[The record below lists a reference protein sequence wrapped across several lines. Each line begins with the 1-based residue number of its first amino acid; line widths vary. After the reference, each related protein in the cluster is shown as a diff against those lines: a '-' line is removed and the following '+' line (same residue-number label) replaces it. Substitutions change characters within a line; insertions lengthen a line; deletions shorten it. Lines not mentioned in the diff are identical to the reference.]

1 MATDLTAPRTA
12 ARPDVA
18 SIQRRTLRLL
28 FTTQIVGGIGVTI
41 GIAVGALLAARI
53 AGTAMAGVAQSA
65 GVVGAALLAVPVT
78 RIMARHGR
86 RPGLVL
92 AYAIGAV
99 GGVLVVLAAAT
110 RWVPL
115 LFLGMLLFGGGTA
128 ANLQARYAAVDLAE
142 PARRGRQLSL
152 IVWATTI
159 GAVAAPNFAALADR
173 VTTGWGL
180 PPLAGP
186 FAFSSVAFV
195 LAAAVLL
202 GLLRPDPLL
211 TARRLAA
218 AAAPVAGPP
227 PAADPTATAVAAE
240 TRRTAV
246 AAEARATAVAAEARG
261 TAVAAEARG
270 TVVAAGTLAAGG
282 GGTPAAAPVRVR
294 AARGAGV
301 GAAWS
306 VVRRRPAA
314 RLGIAAVAVGH
325 LVMVAVMAMTPVRL
339 GESHADADVLRLVGI
354 VLSLH
359 IAGMYAFSP
368 VVGWL
373 TDRLGRRAVILGG
386 VGLLLAACAVAG
398 TAGHHTPRLSVGL
411 VLLGLGWSGTMVAGS
426 TLLSESVPAGV
437 RPSVQGFSDL
447 IMGLA
452 GAGAAVVSGFVMQS
466 AGYPVLTLLAAVAVV
481 PLVALA
487 LRPVPTGAPDEE
499 G

>member
-1 MATDLTAPRTA
+1 MATDLTAPRT

-28 FTTQIVGGIGVTI
+28 FGTQIIGGVGVTI

-53 AGTAMAGVAQSA
+53 AGTAVAGIAQSA
-65 GVVGAALLAVPVT
+65 GVVGAALLAIPVT

-86 RPGLVL
+86 RPGLVV
-92 AYAIGAV
+92 AYAVGAV

-128 ANLQARYAAVDLAE
+128 ANLQARYTAVDLAE
-142 PARRGRQLSL
+142 PTRRGRQLSV
-152 IVWATTI
+152 IIWATTI

-186 FAFSSVAFV
+186 FAFSAAAFV
-195 LAAAVLL
+195 LAGGVLL
-202 GLLRPDPLL
+202 VLLRPDPLL
-211 TARRLAA
+211 TARRIAATAAPTVAAPTTTVPTTDAPAA
-218 AAAPVAGPP
+218 AV
-227 PAADPTATAVAAE
+227 V
-240 TRRTAV
+240 
-246 AAEARATAVAAEARG
+246 AEAPAV
-261 TAVAAEARG
+261 
-270 TVVAAGTLAAGG
+270 GG
-282 GGTPAAAPVRVR
+282 QVGGDATPAAAPIGARVP
-294 AARGAGV
+294 RGAGMRAV
-301 GAAWS
+301 WS
-306 VVRRRPAA
+306 VVRGQPAA

-368 VVGWL
+368 IVGWL

-437 RPSVQGFSDL
+437 RPSVQGLSDL
-447 IMGLA
+447 TMGLA
-452 GAGAAVVSGFVMQS
+452 GAGAAVAAGFVMQV
-466 AGYPVLTLLAAVAVV
+466 AGYPVLTLLAAVATV

-487 LRPVPTGAPDEE
+487 LRPVPTGASDEE